1 MHGSMEGHM
10 WLCLEHARRG
20 AVLVVFLWRFGGVLV
35 TTCGGVVGACMG
47 AACGNGGEG

>member
-1 MHGSMEGHM
+1 MAF
-10 WLCLEHARRG
+10 W
-20 AVLVVFLWRFGGVLV
+20 WRFGGVLV